1 MAEKKPFDLF
11 LAAISIYFLGARKH
25 TTVSSSA
32 RLIVSARALLQV
44 DIISSLMSGRLV
56 REKVGPAVHSA
67 VRSQVPLPTQPS
79 LPLKC
84 TNVMLRF
91 IQIDQHST
99 YKLIR
104 VLLFFLIS
112 DVNFYYDVNKLII
125 LIFYK
130 H

>member
-1 MAEKKPFDLF
+1 
-11 LAAISIYFLGARKH
+11 
-25 TTVSSSA
+25 
-32 RLIVSARALLQV
+32 VSARALLQV

-104 VLLFFLIS
+104 VLLVFLVYVKYPKEFKVFFLIS
-112 DVNFYYDVNKLII
+112 VINFYYVVNKLII

>member
-1 MAEKKPFDLF
+1 
-11 LAAISIYFLGARKH
+11 
-25 TTVSSSA
+25 
-32 RLIVSARALLQV
+32 VSARALLQV

-104 VLLFFLIS
+104 VLLVFLVYVKYLRNLSFFLIS
-112 DVNFYYDVNKLII
+112 VINFYYVVNKLII
-125 LIFYK
+125 LMFYK

>member
-1 MAEKKPFDLF
+1 
-11 LAAISIYFLGARKH
+11 
-25 TTVSSSA
+25 
-32 RLIVSARALLQV
+32 VSARALLQV